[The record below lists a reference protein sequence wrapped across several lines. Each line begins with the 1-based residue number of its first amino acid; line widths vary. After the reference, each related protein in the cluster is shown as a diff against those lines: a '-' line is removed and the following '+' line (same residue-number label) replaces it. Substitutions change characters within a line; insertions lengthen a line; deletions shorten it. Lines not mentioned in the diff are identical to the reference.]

1 MSGRETSERLPARSR
16 AATSARGAPHREN
29 SRSFVAYFPEMRP
42 LANTLGIALLLLPAC
57 RTATPPAAPPAEAAS
72 AESAA
77 AGDPSERLVGAWV
90 RARRGDAEGALRLLR
105 ELDAA
110 GWDVPP
116 EPADFPAL
124 EASAELAAIRARISA
139 RAPRTTLSDV
149 AVSIPEEG
157 LIAEGIAA
165 DPRDGALYVGSI
177 AKRKIVRVPASGAAS
192 DFAASE
198 ASGLGEVLGMKVDA
212 ARSLLWAVS
221 NVKAGAGEAARSTLH
236 AFDLASGAP
245 RVSVAIEEP
254 KHLLNDLAVADDGS
268 VFVTDS
274 EAGSVFRLPP
284 GGTRLVPLR
293 EGAFTYPNGLVI
305 VDGVLLVC
313 DSLGLWALDDDG
325 AAPRPLL
332 APGGFPLG
340 GIDGLSARGRTLV
353 GVQNSLGAPRIVRFD
368 VAPSARAVL
377 RAEVLEAGNPLWRIP
392 TTGAFRGDEYL
403 YIGNSCLDA
412 RRDGEVT
419 AEGRVPTRLHR
430 LKLPS

>member
-1 MSGRETSERLPARSR
+1 MRL
-16 AATSARGAPHREN
+16 
-29 SRSFVAYFPEMRP
+29 

-57 RTATPPAAPPAEAAS
+57 RTAAPPAVPTTTAAP
-72 AESAA
+72 AENAA
-77 AGDPSERLVGAWV
+77 AADPSERLVAAWV
-90 RARRGDAEGALRLLR
+90 RARRGDADGALRLLR
-105 ELDAA
+105 ELDAG

-116 EPADFPAL
+116 DTADFPAL

-139 RAPRTTLSDV
+139 RAPRTPLSDV

-157 LIAEGIAA
+157 LVAEGIAA
-165 DPRDGALYVGSI
+165 DARDGALYVGSI
-177 AKRKIVRVPASGAAS
+177 AKRKIVRVSSSGAPS
-192 DFAASE
+192 DFATGE
-198 ASGLGEVLGMKVDA
+198 ASGLGEVLGMKVDP

-221 NVKAGAGEAARSTLH
+221 NVKAGAGAGEAARSTLQ
-236 AFDLASGAP
+236 AFDLASGVP

-254 KHLLNDLAVADDGS
+254 KHLLNDLAVAEDGS

-274 EAGSVFRLPP
+274 EAGSVLRLPP
-284 GGTRLVPLR
+284 GGARLVPFR
-293 EGAFTYPNGLVI
+293 ERGFTYPNGLAI

-313 DSLGLWALDDDG
+313 DVFGLWALDGEG

-332 APGGFPLG
+332 APERFPLG

-353 GVQNSLGAPRIVRFD
+353 GVQNALGAPRIVRLEL
-368 VAPSARAVL
+368 APAARAVL
-377 RAEVLEAGNPLWRIP
+377 RAEVIEAGNPLWRIP

-419 AEGRVPTRLHR
+419 AEGRIPTRLHR

>member
-1 MSGRETSERLPARSR
+1 MK
-16 AATSARGAPHREN
+16 
-29 SRSFVAYFPEMRP
+29 P
-42 LANTLGIALLLLPAC
+42 LALALGVALLLLPSC
-57 RTATPPAAPPAEAAS
+57 RTAAPPAASPVEAAS
-72 AESAA
+72 AEGAA

-90 RARRGDAEGALRLLR
+90 RARRGDAEGALGLFR

-124 EASAELAAIRARISA
+124 GESAEFAAIRARIAA
-139 RAPRTTLSDV
+139 RAPRTALSEASV
-149 AVSIPEEG
+149 TIPEEG
-157 LIAEGIAA
+157 LVAEGIAA

-192 DFAASE
+192 DFVAGE
-198 ASGLGEVLGMKVDA
+198 ASGLGEVLGMKVDPV
-212 ARSLLWAVS
+212 RSLLWAVS
-221 NVKAGAGEAARSTLH
+221 NVKAGAGEAARSTLQ

-268 VFVTDS
+268 IFVTDS

-284 GGTRLVPLR
+284 GGSRLVPFR
-293 EGAFTYPNGLVI
+293 EGSFTYPNGLAI

-313 DSLGLWALDDDG
+313 DARGLWALEGEG

-368 VAPSARAVL
+368 VAPSARAVFK
-377 RAEVLEAGNPLWRIP
+377 AEVLEAGNPLWRVP

-430 LKLPS
+430 LKVPS

>member
-1 MSGRETSERLPARSR
+1 
-16 AATSARGAPHREN
+16 
-29 SRSFVAYFPEMRP
+29 MRP
-42 LANTLGIALLLLPAC
+42 LANALGIALVLLPSC
-57 RTATPPAAPPAEAAS
+57 RTAVPPAAPAAAPAS
-72 AESAA
+72 AENAA
-77 AGDPSERLVGAWV
+77 AADPSERLLGAWL
-90 RARRGDAEGALRLLR
+90 RAGRGDAEGALRLFR

-116 EPADFPAL
+116 ETADFPAL
-124 EASAELAAIRARISA
+124 GKSAEFAAIRARISA
-139 RAPRTTLSDV
+139 RAPRTALSDV
-149 AVSIPEEG
+149 AVTIPEEG

-177 AKRKIVRVPASGAAS
+177 AKRKIVCVPASGAAR
-192 DFAASE
+192 DFAAGE
-198 ASGLGEVLGMKVDA
+198 ASGLGEVLGMKVDP

-236 AFDLASGAP
+236 AFDLATGAP
-245 RVSVAIEEP
+245 RVAVAIEEP

-274 EAGSVFRLPP
+274 EAGGVLRLPP

-293 EGAFTYPNGLVI
+293 EGGFTYPNGLVI

-313 DSLGLWALDDDG
+313 DSLGLWAIDGEG
-325 AAPRPLL
+325 AAPRRLL
-332 APGGFPLG
+332 APGAFPLG

-368 VAPSARAVL
+368 VAPAARAVL
-377 RAEVLEAGNPLWRIP
+377 RAEVIEAGNPLWRIP
-392 TTGAFRGDEYL
+392 TTGALRGDEYL
-403 YIGNSCLDA
+403 YIGNSSLDA
-412 RRDGEVT
+412 RRDGEVK

-430 LKLPS
+430 LRIPS

>member
-1 MSGRETSERLPARSR
+1 
-16 AATSARGAPHREN
+16 
-29 SRSFVAYFPEMRP
+29 MRP
-42 LANTLGIALLLLPAC
+42 LANALGIALLLLPAC
-57 RTATPPAAPPAEAAS
+57 RTASPPAAPPSGTATAENTPA
-72 AESAA
+72 
-77 AGDPSERLVGAWV
+77 DPSERLVGAWL
-90 RARRGDAEGALRLLR
+90 RAGRGDAEGALRLFR

-110 GWDVPP
+110 GWDIPP
-116 EPADFPAL
+116 ETADFPAL
-124 EASAELAAIRARISA
+124 GESTEFAAIRARISA
-139 RAPRTTLSDV
+139 RAPRTAFSDV
-149 AVSIPEEG
+149 AVTILEEG

-165 DPRDGALYVGSI
+165 DPKDGALYVGSI
-177 AKRKIVRVPASGAAS
+177 AKRKIVRVPASGAAR
-192 DFAASE
+192 DFASGK
-198 ASGLGEVLGMKVDA
+198 ASGLGEVLGMKVDP

-221 NVKAGAGEAARSTLH
+221 NVKAGAGEAARSNLQ
-236 AFDLASGAP
+236 AFDLATGAP
-245 RVSVAIEEP
+245 RVAVAIEEP

-284 GGTRLVPLR
+284 GGARLVPFR

-313 DSLGLWALDDDG
+313 DALGLWALDGDG

-332 APGGFPLG
+332 APGAFPLG

-392 TTGAFRGDEYL
+392 TTGVLRGDEYL
-403 YIGNSCLDA
+403 YIGNSSLDA

-430 LKLPS
+430 LKIPS

>member
-1 MSGRETSERLPARSR
+1 
-16 AATSARGAPHREN
+16 
-29 SRSFVAYFPEMRP
+29 MRP
-42 LANTLGIALLLLPAC
+42 LANILGIALLLLPAC
-57 RTATPPAAPPAEAAS
+57 RTTAPPAVPPAEAAS
-72 AESAA
+72 ADSAA

-90 RARRGDAEGALRLLR
+90 RAGQGDAEGALRLFR

-124 EASAELAAIRARISA
+124 EASAEFAAIRARILA
-139 RAPRTTLSDV
+139 RAPRTPLSDV
-149 AVSIPEEG
+149 AVSIAEEG

-165 DPRDGALYVGSI
+165 DPRDGAIYVGSI

-192 DFAASE
+192 DFAAGE
-198 ASGLGEVLGMKVDA
+198 ASGLGEVLGMKVDP
-212 ARSLLWAVS
+212 ARSFLWAVS
-221 NVKAGAGEAARSTLH
+221 NVKAAAGEAARSTLQ
-236 AFDLASGAP
+236 AFDLATGAP
-245 RVSVAIEEP
+245 RVSVAIDEP

-284 GGTRLVPLR
+284 GGARLVPFR
-293 EGAFTYPNGLVI
+293 EGGLTYPNGLVI

-313 DSLGLWALDDDG
+313 DARGLWALDGEG

-353 GVQNSLGAPRIVRFD
+353 GVQNSLGAPRIVRFE
-368 VAPSARAVL
+368 VAPSARAVFK
-377 RAEVLEAGNPLWRIP
+377 AEVLEAGNPLWRIP
-392 TTGAFRGDEYL
+392 TTGAFLGDEYL
-403 YIGNSCLDA
+403 YIGNSSLDA

-419 AEGRVPTRLHR
+419 PEGRVPTRLHR
-430 LKLPS
+430 LKIAS